1 MWRGVKLFFS
11 LRPPCR
17 FQIEIPVSKP
27 FLLLYF
33 ITINDTNCLLNFGY
47 WRVCSN
53 SYLSAGDGPQIPD
66 FNFPILSKMNELAML
81 YFFIIYM
88 KTPLLRIAPSLH
100 PRIYWKYPQ
109 IWQGQ
114 RHLKKWRDI
123 EYLYLSPISFCTSY
137 IEEYAKITCNCS
149 SDYAAC
155 ESSGG
160 SFKYVCKPGLSGDGQ
175 IAQVMEFLRA
185 TVSPYQKRFKQRPGV
200 FVFTVIN

>member
-1 MWRGVKLFFS
+1 MLLEVKNEFFVCKLISWLRDMASFKRSTFTALFCVVRKSLSHPSCGGGLKFFFFS

-17 FQIEIPVSKP
+17 FQIEIPVSIP

-109 IWQGQ
+109 I
-114 RHLKKWRDI
+114 
-123 EYLYLSPISFCTSY
+123 
-137 IEEYAKITCNCS
+137 
-149 SDYAAC
+149 
-155 ESSGG
+155 
-160 SFKYVCKPGLSGDGQ
+160 
-175 IAQVMEFLRA
+175 
-185 TVSPYQKRFKQRPGV
+185 
-200 FVFTVIN
+200 